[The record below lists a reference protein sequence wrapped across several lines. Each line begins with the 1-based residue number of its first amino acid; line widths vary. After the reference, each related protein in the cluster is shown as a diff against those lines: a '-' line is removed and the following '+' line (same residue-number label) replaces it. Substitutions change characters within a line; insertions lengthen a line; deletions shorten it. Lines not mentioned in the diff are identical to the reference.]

1 VSRIVL
7 GRFSELKRAVK
18 LGKGRLKLNSFL
30 TESRQAGRPGLRA
43 FLSGETDISPEI
55 DTVHE
60 GGM

>member
-1 VSRIVL
+1 M
-7 GRFSELKRAVK
+7 K

-60 GGM
+60 GGL